1 MSFWHHYNVEEGRDG
16 GVVEISI
23 DGGPF
28 TDIEAAGGTAD
39 YNGTIATGF
48 LSPIEGRQAWTG
60 SVSGLVNSLVHL
72 PLAAGG
78 HNVVL
83 RFRLATDCSGPNGVG
98 WYLDSI
104 SIFYYVSDASPT
116 PPATATPTPT
126 LTPTPTA
133 TASPPATPTPSPTPS
148 PSPGRALNISTRML
162 VQTGD
167 GVGIGGFIITG
178 SVPKQVTVRGL
189 GPSLA
194 GLGVP
199 NPLVDPI
206 LELHGPSGFVT
217 IINDNW
223 RDSQEECLATPD
235 LRPTNDLES
244 ALCGLTLDP
253 GAYTAIVRG
262 QNNGT
267 GIGLV
272 EVYDLGPAAS
282 KLANIRFRVP
292 LSAQRLMS

>member
-1 MSFWHHYNVEEGRDG
+1 
-16 GVVEISI
+16 
-23 DGGPF
+23 
-28 TDIEAAGGTAD
+28 
-39 YNGTIATGF
+39 
-48 LSPIEGRQAWTG
+48 
-60 SVSGLVNSLVHL
+60 
-72 PLAAGG
+72 
-78 HNVVL
+78 
-83 RFRLATDCSGPNGVG
+83 
-98 WYLDSI
+98 
-104 SIFYYVSDASPT
+104 
-116 PPATATPTPT
+116 
-126 LTPTPTA
+126 
-133 TASPPATPTPSPTPS
+133 
-148 PSPGRALNISTRML
+148 ML

-223 RDSQEECLATPD
+223 RDSQDECLATPD

-282 KLANIRFRVP
+282 KLANISTRAFVGTGATVMIGGFILGGGASSHIEIFGIGPSLAASGVSGVLADPTLELRDSSGALVASNDNCGAIFTRP
-292 LSAQRLMS
+292 LDPAEACIDVSLPPGAFTAILAGNDGGTGIGLVEVYHLQ